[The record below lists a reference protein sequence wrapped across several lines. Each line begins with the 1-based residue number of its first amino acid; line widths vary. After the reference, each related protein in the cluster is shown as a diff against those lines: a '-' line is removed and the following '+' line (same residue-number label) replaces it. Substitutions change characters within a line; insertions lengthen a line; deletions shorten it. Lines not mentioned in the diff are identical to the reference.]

1 MSPSRY
7 PLVTRYLV
15 CPPSA
20 SAMWV
25 DLLQRTTPRFRPRPG
40 EAYKLSETIAV
51 CSTVTALR
59 CAAQRVNRSNAIERS
74 EKIPNEIVGFLDPDR
89 EPYQSGI
96 DPDLVQLFVRELE
109 EAHDRRL
116 IDQALHTA

>member
-7 PLVTRYLV
+7 PHVTRYIE

-25 DLLQRTTPRFRPRPG
+25 DLRHCITPWMARVWADSR
-40 EAYKLSETIAV
+40 KLSETVAV
-51 CSTVTALR
+51 CLTVAVV
-59 CAAQRVNRSNAIERS
+59 AQRVKRSSAIERS
-74 EKIPNEIVGFLDPDR
+74 QKILNEIVGFLDADGQS
-89 EPYQSGI
+89 YQSGI

-116 IDQALHTA
+116 FDQALHAAE